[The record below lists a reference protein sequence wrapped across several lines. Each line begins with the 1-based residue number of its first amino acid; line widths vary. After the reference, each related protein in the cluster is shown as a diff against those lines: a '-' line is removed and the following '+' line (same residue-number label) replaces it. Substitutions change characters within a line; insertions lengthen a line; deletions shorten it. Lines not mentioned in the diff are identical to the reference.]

1 MYQQTAK
8 QNYYK
13 STNNTHILRIWGK
26 WWFYFSLPAQ
36 ERLTMSPYDTQIRTV
51 TQFSVYLL
59 SRSGHFWGLVRG
71 CVSFSSSPLSFPS
84 TLSSPD
90 WAPWRRVGWERG
102 IPRFLGCDPLWVVS
116 LLVQLLVLD
125 LPTSS
130 GVRVLPGMSG
140 RQWGILPNLSKRRG
154 WW

>member
-84 TLSSPD
+84 TLSSPN
-90 WAPWRRVGWERG
+90 WAPCRRVGSGRG
-102 IPRFLGCDPLWVVS
+102 DLSFLGWHYCSMFSLCVLIPTTHRSNPPLDGRPRVKDLVEPKQTSGMWV
-116 LLVQLLVLD
+116 
-125 LPTSS
+125 
-130 GVRVLPGMSG
+130 R
-140 RQWGILPNLSKRRG
+140 
-154 WW
+154 